1 MKRFLALTTAVV
13 LAMSL
18 SMTAFA
24 ASPSSSSSSHHSS
37 SHHSSSG
44 GGSSTSSSTKTT
56 KSAEQIANEAVAATY
71 GVAQAVVGADGS
83 VAPAKIAVAVCPEAT
98 KAALFGAAGTFKLT
112 PVDSFVFSMIGADPA
127 AQITTAM
134 SAANLPA
141 NCAFLVFDCFGNL
154 TVVTPVIDANGVAT
168 FTVPATCVITVC
180 TK

>member
-1 MKRFLALTTAVV
+1 MKRFLALATAVV

-18 SMTAFA
+18 SMTALA
-24 ASPSSSSSSHHSS
+24 AGSPSPGGSSHH
-37 SHHSSSG
+37 HG
-44 GGSSTSSSTKTT
+44 GGGTPASTQNKIT
-56 KSAEQIANEAVAATY
+56 KSAEQIANEAVAAKY

-98 KAALFGAAGTFKLT
+98 KAALFGVAGTFKLT

-154 TVVTPVIDANGVAT
+154 TVVTPVIDANGAAT